1 MTDRRAFN
9 KIIAAS
15 PVWITAFWS
24 IILLANFFP
33 LPAQPALIIGY
44 LWKVE
49 FALAA
54 LLAISIAFI
63 GFKYKNIAFEFG
75 KQEFR
80 QIIFPLAAFVVW
92 SGFSCFWA
100 QSWRA
105 AAHHTLLW
113 ACYAIFYLFVRQ
125 ITARPLLLDASL
137 KFTGLV
143 LTILC
148 AACLVEYVSSFG
160 AVGSLFSY
168 RYYKYA
174 EIASAL
180 LPVFLA
186 GALRGKTRAA
196 FVSGA
201 VGTLAWLVVVVS
213 LSRSVFVAGVCGVA
227 VFFVLVLIKE
237 KQRYL
242 KKSILILSMLGACV
256 VVPQISLSSQNENTT
271 IKRFASGEHGQYTF
285 QTRLL
290 NWGIAVETFR
300 RNPIFGVGADNFG
313 VVYAAAR
320 ENYSALDAENK
331 LLEIDEIILAE
342 RTHNEYLQI
351 AAELGV
357 VGVFIFGWL
366 LLGIAALAITI
377 LRKNVSPLFIGS
389 FAGLTAFL
397 VSSLASSYSFR
408 VPANGACFFFL
419 LALAVKEWHSAKKGA
434 ETVDKDSN
442 ADSLFF
448 QFQSSVFRAP
458 LVFVAL
464 VCATMMIFSAT
475 RGASL
480 MYLQAAFHTTE
491 KPKAEIHYRQ
501 AAAFDERDGAVN
513 YFYGLHLYDLKRT
526 DEAAVLLRRGIDGG
540 IATSIAYFQLYDA
553 QTSAAR
559 RAEAE
564 QTLLEALRVYPRSV
578 FLRTVYAN
586 FLERNDRHSEAR
598 AEHEK
603 ALLINP
609 MQAKSWRIAHADGT
623 QRLSEIAARDDSFVP
638 PMGLKPTEAVFALL
652 DFQRQH
658 RPELLRR

>member
-1 MTDRRAFN
+1 MTDRRAFD
-9 KIIAAS
+9 KITDAS
-15 PVWITAFWS
+15 PLWFASFWS

-33 LPAQPALIIGY
+33 LPVQPASIFGY

-54 LLAISIAFI
+54 LLALVLVFI
-63 GFKYKNIAFEFG
+63 GFKDKKIAFEFG
-75 KQEFR
+75 KLEFR
-80 QIIFPLAAFVVW
+80 RILFPLAAFVVW

-125 ITARPLLLDASL
+125 IIARPILLDASL

-148 AACLVEYVSSFG
+148 VACLVEYVSSFG
-160 AVGSLFSY
+160 VVHSLFTY

-174 EIASAL
+174 EIAAAL
-180 LPVFLA
+180 VPVFFA
-186 GALRGKTRAA
+186 AALRGKTRVAL
-196 FVSGA
+196 VSGA
-201 VGTLAWLVVVVS
+201 VGVLAWLVIVVS
-213 LSRSVFVAGVCGVA
+213 LSRSVFVAGVCGIA
-227 VFFVLVLIKE
+227 VFFFLVLIKE

-242 KKSILILSMLGACV
+242 KKSIVVLSLLAACV
-256 VVPQISLSSQNENTT
+256 LVPQISFSSEQENTT
-271 IKRFASGEHGQYTF
+271 FKRFTSGEQGQYTF

-290 NWGIAVETFR
+290 NWGIAAETFR
-300 RNPIFGVGADNFG
+300 RSPIFGVGADNFG
-313 VVYAAAR
+313 VVYASAR
-320 ENYSALDAENK
+320 ENYSNLDGENK

-357 VGVFIFGWL
+357 VGIFIFGWL
-366 LLGIAALAITI
+366 LLGIAALAVTI
-377 LRKNVSPLFIGS
+377 LRKNVSLLFIGS

-419 LALAVKEWHSAKKGA
+419 LALAVKEWRAAEKESGAVSA
-434 ETVDKDSN
+434 S
-442 ADSLFF
+442 FR
-448 QFQSSVFRAP
+448 FQSNVFSVPFI
-458 LVFVAL
+458 LVAF
-464 VCATMMIFSAT
+464 VCAAMMIFSAT

-480 MYLQAAFHTTE
+480 MYLQTALHTKDKLE
-491 KPKAEIHYRQ
+491 AEIHYRQ
-501 AAAFDERDGAVN
+501 AAALDERDGAVN
-513 YFYGLHLYDLKRT
+513 YFYGLHLHDLKRT
-526 DEAAVLLRRGIDGG
+526 EEAARMLRRGIDGG

-553 QTSAAR
+553 QMSAAR
-559 RAEAE
+559 RSEAE

-578 FLRTVYAN
+578 FLRTVYAD
-586 FLERNDRHSEAR
+586 FLERNNRQSEAR
-598 AEHEK
+598 TEHEK

-609 MQAKSWRIAHADGT
+609 VQAESWRTAHADGT
-623 QRLSEIAARDDSFVP
+623 QRLSEIAARDDSFVA
-638 PMGLKPTEAVFALL
+638 PMGLKPTEAVYALL
-652 DFQRQH
+652 DFQRRH
-658 RPELLRR
+658 HPELVGR